1 MIVSTKAI
9 VFSAI
14 KYSEAD
20 LIVTCFTKKE
30 GIKSYLLR
38 RILKAK
44 SGKLKA
50 SQFQLLT
57 QLDIVAY
64 HKNKGTLESIR
75 EAKVIYPYQTL
86 HTNVVKT
93 SMIMFLAE
101 MLKNCIKEEESNHD
115 LFEYLEN
122 VLYWLDCH
130 EEIAN
135 FHILFLLKLST
146 HLGFQ
151 PDDSNIDAQYF
162 NLLDGCFQQNESGMY
177 CEKGRVVQN
186 FKSFF
191 GINFDKLSAINID
204 KKARLDVLNLLLN
217 YYQLHLQDYKKPR
230 SLLVLNQL
238 FQ

>member
-20 LIVTCFTKKE
+20 LIVTCFTEKE

-38 RILKAK
+38 RILRSK
-44 SGKLKA
+44 SGKLKV

-57 QLDIVAY
+57 QLELVAY

-75 EAKVIYPYQTL
+75 EAKVFQPYKTL
-86 HTNVVKT
+86 HTNVIKSGMV
-93 SMIMFLAE
+93 MFLAE
-101 MLKNCIKEEESNHD
+101 MLKNCIKEEEANVD
-115 LFEYLEN
+115 LYEYLEN
-122 VLYWLDCH
+122 AFYWLDNNNDVS
-130 EEIAN
+130 N

-146 HLGFQ
+146 HLGFF
-151 PDDSNIDAQYF
+151 PDTSNIDVQYF
-162 NLLDGCFQQNESGMY
+162 NLLEGCFQQRESQMY
-177 CEKGRVVQN
+177 CESGQVIVD
-186 FKSFF
+186 FKRFF
-191 GINFDKLSAINID
+191 GINFDAISDIKIT

-217 YYQLHLQDYKKPR
+217 YYQLHLQDYKKPK

>member
-1 MIVSTKAI
+1 MILTTKAI

-20 LIVTCFTKKE
+20 LIVTCFTQKE

-38 RILKAK
+38 RILKSK
-44 SGKLKA
+44 SAKLKA

-57 QLDIVAY
+57 QLELVAF

-75 EAKVIYPYQTL
+75 EAKVIDPYQTL
-86 HTNVVKT
+86 HTNVIKT
-93 SMIMFLAE
+93 GMVMFLAE
-101 MLKNCIKEEESNHD
+101 MLKNCIKEEEANEE

-122 VLYWLDCH
+122 VLYWLDCN

-146 HLGFQ
+146 HLGFH

-162 NLLDGCFQQNESGMY
+162 NLLEGSFQLNESGIY
-177 CEKGRVVQN
+177 CEKGQVVDD
-186 FKSFF
+186 FKRFF
-191 GINFDKLSAINID
+191 GINFDAISDIKIT

>member
-1 MIVSTKAI
+1 MIVATKAI

-38 RILKAK
+38 RILKSK

-57 QLDIVAY
+57 QLDLVAY

-75 EAKVIYPYQTL
+75 EAKVISPYQTL
-86 HTNVVKT
+86 HTNVIKT
-93 SMIMFLAE
+93 GMIMFLAE
-101 MLKNCIKEEESNHD
+101 MLKNCIKEEEPNED

-151 PDDSNIDAQYF
+151 PDDSNIDTQYF
-162 NLLDGCFQQNESGMY
+162 NLSEGCFQKEESGIY
-177 CEKGRVVQN
+177 CERGQVVED
-186 FKSFF
+186 FKYFF
-191 GINFDKLSAINID
+191 GINFDGISAIKIN

-217 YYQLHLQDYKKPR
+217 YYQLHLQDYKKPK

>member
-20 LIVTCFTKKE
+20 LIVTCFTQKE

-75 EAKVIYPYQTL
+75 EAKVIYPYQT
-86 HTNVVKT
+86 
-93 SMIMFLAE
+93 
-101 MLKNCIKEEESNHD
+101 
-115 LFEYLEN
+115 
-122 VLYWLDCH
+122 
-130 EEIAN
+130 
-135 FHILFLLKLST
+135 
-146 HLGFQ
+146 
-151 PDDSNIDAQYF
+151 
-162 NLLDGCFQQNESGMY
+162 
-177 CEKGRVVQN
+177 
-186 FKSFF
+186 
-191 GINFDKLSAINID
+191 
-204 KKARLDVLNLLLN
+204 
-217 YYQLHLQDYKKPR
+217 
-230 SLLVLNQL
+230 
-238 FQ
+238 

>member
-1 MIVSTKAI
+1 MIVATKAI

-20 LIVTCFTKKE
+20 LIVTCFTQKE

-38 RILKAK
+38 RILKSK

-57 QLDIVAY
+57 QLDLVAY
-64 HKNKGTLESIR
+64 HKNKGSLESIR

-86 HTNVVKT
+86 HTNVIKT
-93 SMIMFLAE
+93 GMIMFLAE
-101 MLKNCIKEEESNHD
+101 MLKNCIKEEEPNQD

-122 VLYWLDCH
+122 VLYWLDCN

-135 FHILFLLKLST
+135 FHILFLLKLSA

-151 PDDSNIDAQYF
+151 PDDSAIDAQYF
-162 NLLDGCFQQNESGMY
+162 NLSEGCFQKNESGIY
-177 CEKGRVVQN
+177 CERGQVVED
-186 FKSFF
+186 FKLFF
-191 GINFDKLSAINID
+191 GINFDGISAIKID

-217 YYQLHLQDYKKPR
+217 YYQLHLQDYKKPK

>member
-1 MIVSTKAI
+1 MIVATKAI

-20 LIVTCFTKKE
+20 LIVTCFTEKE

-38 RILKAK
+38 RILKSK

-57 QLDIVAY
+57 QLDLVAY
-64 HKNKGTLESIR
+64 HKNKGSLESIR

-93 SMIMFLAE
+93 GMIMFLAE
-101 MLKNCIKEEESNHD
+101 MLKNCIKEEEPNQG

-135 FHILFLLKLST
+135 FHILFLLKLSA

-151 PDDSNIDAQYF
+151 PDNSKLDAEYF
-162 NLLDGCFQQNESGMY
+162 NLIDGCFQQNETGIY
-177 CEKGRVVQN
+177 CEKGQVVED
-186 FKSFF
+186 FKRFF
-191 GINFDKLSAINID
+191 GINFDAISAIKIS
-204 KKARLDVLNLLLN
+204 KTSRLDVLNLLLN

>member
-1 MIVSTKAI
+1 MIIATKAI

-14 KYSEAD
+14 KYSDSD
-20 LIVTCFTKKE
+20 LIVTCFTEKE

-38 RILKAK
+38 RILKSK

-57 QLDIVAY
+57 QLDLVAY
-64 HKNKGTLESIR
+64 HKNKGSLESIR

-86 HTNVVKT
+86 HTNVIKT
-93 SMIMFLAE
+93 SMVLFLAE
-101 MLKNCIKEEESNHD
+101 MLKNCIKEEEPNQG
-115 LFEYLEN
+115 LFEYLES

-130 EEIAN
+130 DEIAN

-146 HLGFQ
+146 HLGFY
-151 PDDSNIDAQYF
+151 PDDSTIGNQYF
-162 NLLDGCFQQNESGMY
+162 NLLEGSFQQYDSGIY
-177 CEKGRVVQN
+177 CEKGQVVED
-186 FKSFF
+186 FKRFF
-191 GINFDKLSAINID
+191 GINFDVISAIKIG
-204 KKARLDVLNLLLN
+204 KKARLNVLNLLLN
-217 YYQLHLQDYKKPR
+217 YYQLHLQDYKKPK